1 MKSTKANNTRTSPF
15 GPQTHRNSCE
25 KQSNTLLLMITA
37 EDLLH
42 AKTKYHRRNRHPELQ
57 WSSNHSQ
64 TEICRHISQPLSS
77 SFLLLLPPVLLT
89 KKSNQKRNKNSDQ
102 ILLFIPKKHN
112 NPKKIHRLGIY
123 GQDFSTPESDKR

>member
-89 KKSNQKRNKNSDQ
+89 KKKQPKEKQKLGSDTPIYPQ
-102 ILLFIPKKHN
+102 KTQQPKKNTQIRNLWPRFLH
-112 NPKKIHRLGIY
+112 PRI
-123 GQDFSTPESDKR
+123 

>member
-77 SFLLLLPPVLLT
+77 SFLLLLPPVLFFMVLFTLFFSLLCSTAAVLT
-89 KKSNQKRNKNSDQ
+89 SLFPKWSKNALKGDECY
-102 ILLFIPKKHN
+102 
-112 NPKKIHRLGIY
+112 IY
-123 GQDFSTPESDKR
+123 IK